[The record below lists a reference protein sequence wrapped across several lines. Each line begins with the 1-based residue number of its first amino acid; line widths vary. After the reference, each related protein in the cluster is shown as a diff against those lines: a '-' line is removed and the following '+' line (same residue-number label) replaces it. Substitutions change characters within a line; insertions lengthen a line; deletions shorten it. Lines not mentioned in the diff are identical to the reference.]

1 VLVVLAEVAG
11 EEDVEYTIR
20 EAGVTA
26 KLVIV
31 DVVYVCADG
40 VADEFGN
47 AEVVGELDEAGAD
60 EMATQYSS

>member
-1 VLVVLAEVAG
+1 MLVVLAEVAG
-11 EEDVEYTIR
+11 ELDVAYTIR

-31 DVVYVCADG
+31 DVVYVGADG
-40 VADEFGN
+40 VADVSGN
-47 AEVVGELDEAGAD
+47 AEVAGELDEAAAD

>member
-1 VLVVLAEVAG
+1 MLVVLAEIAG
-11 EEDVEYTIR
+11 EEDVAYTIR

-31 DVVYVCADG
+31 DVVYVGADG
-40 VADEFGN
+40 VADVSGN
-47 AEVVGELDEAGAD
+47 AEVVWELDEAGVG